1 MLYSAKEKK
10 CSHFH
15 EDCLVRKIADV
26 FLTAESQ
33 GRGRA
38 LNPSSASPCC
48 LVVLTE
54 EWESVFPNV
63 FYFEMKMNV
72 LSK

>member
-1 MLYSAKEKK
+1 M
-10 CSHFH
+10 
-15 EDCLVRKIADV
+15 RKIADV